1 MKMVV
6 IRVDTD
12 WGLVEKEYVHG
23 VTREDGSIVF
33 PTLKDLAA
41 KHGVSYQAVLKR
53 AKDGDWGSR
62 RERVQE
68 RVKIH
73 LDRLR
78 ADQIARSIAG
88 MDLIFFET
96 SMRLALLL
104 GEHVDLLRQK
114 TSQGE
119 LVRSSEFYNISL
131 ALKSAYEV
139 SKASLED
146 GDDSKAKSEAGKA
159 SKSSSSKSRSVTE
172 VKEKAAKDL
181 MKKLMKEKTEK
192 RKPRVIELE
201 ASDAD

>member
-1 MKMVV
+1 MVV
-6 IRVDTD
+6 ISVDVD

-41 KHGVSYQAVLKR
+41 KHGVSYHAVLKR

-139 SKASLED
+139 SKASLE
-146 GDDSKAKSEAGKA
+146 GDDGKAKPGGGKA

>member
-1 MKMVV
+1 
-6 IRVDTD
+6 
-12 WGLVEKEYVHG
+12 
-23 VTREDGSIVF
+23 
-33 PTLKDLAA
+33 
-41 KHGVSYQAVLKR
+41 
-53 AKDGDWGSR
+53 
-62 RERVQE
+62 
-68 RVKIH
+68 
-73 LDRLR
+73 
-78 ADQIARSIAG
+78 

-131 ALKSAYEV
+131 ALKSAYDV

-146 GDDSKAKSEAGKA
+146 GDNGKAKSGGGKA

>member
-1 MKMVV
+1 MVV
-6 IRVDTD
+6 IRVDAD

-41 KHGVSYQAVLKR
+41 KHGVSYHAVLKR

-139 SKASLED
+139 SKASLE
-146 GDDSKAKSEAGKA
+146 GDDGKAKPGGGKA

-192 RKPRVIELE
+192 RKPRVIEHFNPILV
-201 ASDAD
+201 

>member
-1 MKMVV
+1 MVV
-6 IRVDTD
+6 ISVDVD

-41 KHGVSYQAVLKR
+41 EHGVSYHAVLKR
-53 AKDGDWGSR
+53 AKEGDWVSR

-146 GDDSKAKSEAGKA
+146 GDDGKAKSGGGKA
-159 SKSSSSKSRSVTE
+159 SKSSSGKSRSVTE

>member
-1 MKMVV
+1 MDV
-6 IRVDTD
+6 D

-41 KHGVSYQAVLKR
+41 EHGVSYHAVLKR
-53 AKDGDWGSR
+53 AKEGDWVSR

-139 SKASLED
+139 SKASLE
-146 GDDSKAKSEAGKA
+146 GDDSKAKSEGKKTA
-159 SKSSSSKSRSVTE
+159 KSSSAKSRSVTE

>member
-1 MKMVV
+1 MVV
-6 IRVDTD
+6 ISVDAD

-33 PTLKDLAA
+33 PTLKDLASE
-41 KHGVSYQAVLKR
+41 HGVSYHAVLKR
-53 AKDGDWGSR
+53 AKEGDWSSR

-131 ALKSAYEV
+131 ALKSAYDV

-146 GDDSKAKSEAGKA
+146 GDDGKAKPGGGKA
-159 SKSSSSKSRSVTE
+159 AKSSSGGSRSVTE